1 MMNEYIDNRTG
12 EYTEDFQSAFDQACD
27 EQLGEDTSASDQ
39 QEEQIEEPDVS
50 IEEEQ
55 QEPVEE
61 SKVVVSEPS
70 NSVDYKTLYEELKR
84 NSDAQ
89 LGRLHANIQTLSAQ
103 YQELKQSMQQKKEEP
118 KEEEPTK
125 LPSHIQEVFEAYPE
139 IADAVQYLVDSKL
152 SKTQKQFQNVVESK
166 ITPIQNQ
173 LYLTEAQKHEA
184 TIRAS
189 HPDITE
195 ILMSGDLHA
204 WMNTLTPVSRAGAMR
219 IYESGS
225 AEEIVSML
233 NEYKQ
238 ARGIPTNGYTN
249 VGKQSPAGFSGTA
262 GNQNVALQAQSGRT
276 PAQGAVAGTDSGT
289 SGTQDESEDE
299 IVKRVL
305 AAMTVAS
312 SREPLDVPK
321 RRSRSPKQDF
331 MAVAKE
337 YERSTGRRLPY

>member
-1 MMNEYIDNRTG
+1 MMNEYIDARTG
-12 EYTEDFQSAFDQACD
+12 QFTEDFQSAFDQACD
-27 EQLGEDTSASDQ
+27 EQLGEEPRASL
-39 QEEQIEEPDVS
+39 EE
-50 IEEEQ
+50 EEEQ
-55 QEPVEE
+55 SVEEPVEVQE
-61 SKVVVSEPS
+61 EEPVVETKVEPAPQ
-70 NSVDYKTLYEELKR
+70 SVDYKTLYEELKR

-89 LGRLHANIQTLSAQ
+89 LGRLHANIQSLSAQ
-103 YQELKQSMQQKKEEP
+103 YQEVKQQMQQKEEKP
-118 KEEEPTK
+118 QEEEPTK
-125 LPSHIQEVFEAYPE
+125 LPSHVQEVLEAYPD

-152 SKTQKQFQNVVESK
+152 SKTQKQLQSVVESK

-184 TIRAS
+184 TIRAV

-195 ILMSGDLHA
+195 ILTSGDLHA
-204 WMNTLTPVSRAGAMR
+204 WMSTLPPVARTGAMR
-219 IYESGS
+219 IYEAGS

-249 VGKQSPAGFSGTA
+249 IGKQSPAGFSEA
-262 GNQNVALQAQSGRT
+262 VGNANFASNTQSVRT
-276 PAQGAVAGTDSGT
+276 PAESSGNSGTDAGTGS
-289 SGTQDESEDE
+289 SPVENEDE

-312 SREPLDVPK
+312 TREPLDVPK
-321 RRSRSPKQDF
+321 RRQRSPKQDF

-337 YERSTGRRLPY
+337 YERSTGKRLPY

>member
-1 MMNEYIDNRTG
+1 MNNEYIDASTG
-12 EYTEDFQSAFDQACD
+12 TFTEDFQDAFDQACD
-27 EQLGEDTSASDQ
+27 EQLGIEPSTSEPEVEESEQEPETQQ
-39 QEEQIEEPDVS
+39 QEEVTSEEVTP
-50 IEEEQ
+50 
-55 QEPVEE
+55 
-61 SKVVVSEPS
+61 SEPA
-70 NSVDYKTLYEELKR
+70 VDYKSLYEELKR

-89 LGRLHANIQTLSAQ
+89 LGRLHANIQNLSAQ

-118 KEEEPTK
+118 QEEEPTK

-152 SKTQKQFQNVVESK
+152 SKTQKQLQNVVESK

-184 TIRAS
+184 TIRAA

-195 ILMSGDLHA
+195 ILSSGDLHA
-204 WMNTLTPVSRAGAMR
+204 WMNTLPPVFRAGALR

-238 ARGIPTNGYTN
+238 ARGIPINGYTN
-249 VGKQSPAGFSGTA
+249 VGKQSPTGFSGTA
-262 GNQNVALQAQSGRT
+262 GNANVASKAQSGS
-276 PAQGAVAGTDSGT
+276 ASSQGTATGGDSGA
-289 SGTQDESEDE
+289 SGNQGENEDE

-321 RRSRSPKQDF
+321 RRVRSPKQDF

>member
-1 MMNEYIDNRTG
+1 MMNEYIDASTG
-12 EYTEDFQSAFDQACD
+12 AFTEDFQDAFDQACD
-27 EQLGEDTSASDQ
+27 EQLGVETPTSS
-39 QEEQIEEPDVS
+39 EPEVEEPEN
-50 IEEEQ
+50 EEPEVQ
-55 QEPVEE
+55 QPVE
-61 SKVVVSEPS
+61 VASEEAQPD
-70 NSVDYKTLYEELKR
+70 VDYKSLYEELKR

-89 LGRLHANIQTLSAQ
+89 LGRLHANIQNLSVQ

-118 KEEEPTK
+118 RQEEEPTK
-125 LPSHIQEVFEAYPE
+125 LPSHVQEVFEAYPE

-152 SKTQKQFQNVVESK
+152 SKTQKQLQNVVESK

-184 TIRAS
+184 TIRAA

-195 ILMSGDLHA
+195 ILTSGDLHA
-204 WMNTLTPVSRAGAMR
+204 WMNTLPPVFRAGAVR

-225 AEEIVSML
+225 ADEIVSML

-238 ARGIPTNGYTN
+238 ARGILTNGYTN
-249 VGKQSPAGFSGTA
+249 VGKQSPAGFSGTV
-262 GNQNVALQAQSGRT
+262 GNSDSALQAQSSSAA
-276 PAQGAVAGTDSGT
+276 PKGAGNTGT
-289 SGTQDESEDE
+289 STSSSQDESEDE

-312 SREPLDVPK
+312 NREPLDVPK
-321 RRSRSPKQDF
+321 RRARSPKQDF